1 MQYIGALI
9 GDYCGSIYE
18 WRNPHENSPDS
29 IEILKD
35 GKFTDD
41 SVLTVAIM
49 EWLNRTNGKSVEE
62 LPGILKDWATNYP
75 DAGYGGRFKTWVLS
89 DSTEPI
95 NSFGNGSG
103 MRVSPCA
110 FFANT
115 LEECLDLAK
124 KSAEVTHN
132 HEEGIKGA
140 QAIAEA
146 IFLARSGAGKADI
159 KRIIEE
165 DFDYNLSLPLN
176 EIGTFVHKFDAT
188 CQITVPEAI
197 ICFLNSN
204 DFIDC
209 IRKSIWIGGDT
220 DTIAAMA
227 CSIAEPYFGLPHFIM
242 EQFKNKLK
250 TQKET
255 DMFRTIIEF
264 NETILKR

>member
-1 MQYIGALI
+1 MQYIGALV
-9 GDYCGSIYE
+9 GDYCGSLYE
-18 WRNPHENSPDS
+18 FNNAHEESPDS
-29 IEILKD
+29 IEIFKS

-49 EWLNRTNGKSVEE
+49 DWLCNTGGNSTEK
-62 LPGILKDWATNYP
+62 LPEILRKWANKYQ
-75 DAGYGGRFKTWVLS
+75 DAGYGGKFKTWVLS
-89 DSTEPI
+89 NSDKPI

-110 FFANT
+110 FYANT

-146 IFLARSGAGKADI
+146 IYLARSGAGKQDMR
-159 KRIIEE
+159 RILEE
-165 DFDYNLSLPLN
+165 DFHYDLSRPIN
-176 EIGTFVHKFDAT
+176 ELGRNSHGFDAT
-188 CQITVPEAI
+188 CQVTVPEAI
-197 ICFLNSN
+197 ICFLDSY

-209 IRKSIWIGGDT
+209 IRKSIWIGGDS

-227 CSIAEPYFGLPHFIM
+227 CSIAEPYYGLPHFIM
-242 EQFKNKLK
+242 EQFKEKIPNDM
-250 TQKET
+250 KEV
-255 DMFRTIIEF
+255 IKSF
-264 NETILKR
+264 NEKMMNR

>member
-18 WRNPHENSPDS
+18 WNNTHEESPDS
-29 IEILKD
+29 IEILKN

-49 EWLNRTNGKSVEE
+49 EWLVSTGGENSKE
-62 LPGILKDWATNYP
+62 LIEYLKDWATNYP

-89 DSTEPI
+89 DSDKPI
-95 NSFGNGSG
+95 NSYGNGAG

-110 FFANT
+110 FYANT

-124 KSAEVTHN
+124 KSSEVTHN

-146 IFLARSGAGKADI
+146 IYLARSGAGKQDM
-159 KRIIEE
+159 KRILEE
-165 DFDYNLSLPLN
+165 DFKYDLSKPIT
-176 EIGTFVHKFDAT
+176 EIGTKLHNFDAT
-188 CQITVPEAI
+188 CQVTVPEAI
-197 ICFLNSN
+197 ICFLESR

-209 IRKSIWIGGDT
+209 IKKSIWIGGDS

-227 CSIAEPYFGLPHFIM
+227 CSIAEPYYGLPHFIM
-242 EQFKNKLK
+242 EDMKNKLPD
-250 TQKET
+250 
-255 DMFRTIIEF
+255 DMKKIIILF
-264 NETILKR
+264 NEKVLRR

>member
-18 WRNPHENSPDS
+18 WNNTHEESPDT
-29 IEILKD
+29 IEILKN

-49 EWLNRTNGKSVEE
+49 DWLNNTGGENTYS
-62 LPGILKDWATNYP
+62 LPLFIKDWYHKYP
-75 DAGYGGRFKTWVLS
+75 DVGYGGKFKRWIMS
-89 DSTEPI
+89 DEI
-95 NSFGNGSG
+95 NPYGSFGNGSG

-110 FFANT
+110 FYANT

-146 IFLARSGAGKADI
+146 IYLARSGAGKYDMREI
-159 KRIIEE
+159 LQN
-165 DFDYNLSLPLN
+165 DFGYDLTKHLD
-176 EIGTFVHKFDAT
+176 EIGTKSHGFDAT
-188 CQITVPEAI
+188 CQVTVPEAI
-197 ICFLNSN
+197 ICFLESR

-209 IRKSIWIGGDT
+209 IRKSIWIGGDS

-227 CSIAEPYFGLPHFIM
+227 CSIAEPYYGLPHFIM
-242 EQFKNKLK
+242 EQFKDKFPD
-250 TQKET
+250 
-255 DMFRTIIEF
+255 DMKKIIIKF
-264 NETILKR
+264 NETMMQR

>member
-18 WRNPHENSPDS
+18 WNNAHEESPDS
-29 IEILKD
+29 IEILKN

-41 SVLTVAIM
+41 SVLTVAVM
-49 EWLNRTNGKSVEE
+49 EWLISTGGDSSEKLCE
-62 LPGILKDWATNYP
+62 ILKDWATNYP
-75 DAGYGGRFKTWVLS
+75 DAGYGGKFKTWVLS
-89 DSTEPI
+89 DSNKPI

-110 FFANT
+110 FYANT

-146 IFLARSGAGKADI
+146 IYLARSGAGKQDM
-159 KRIIEE
+159 KRILEE
-165 DFDYNLSLPLN
+165 DFKYDLSRPIT
-176 EIGTFVHKFDAT
+176 EIGTKSHKFDAT

-197 ICFLNSN
+197 ICFLESN

-209 IRKSIWIGGDT
+209 IRKSIWIGGDS

-227 CSIAEPYFGLPHFIM
+227 CSIAEPYYGLPHFIM
-242 EQFKNKLK
+242 EDMKNKLPDDMKK
-250 TQKET
+250 TIT
-255 DMFRTIIEF
+255 LF
-264 NETILKR
+264 NEKMLKR

>member
-18 WRNPHENSPDS
+18 WNNTHEETPDT
-29 IEILKD
+29 IEILKN

-49 EWLNRTNGKSVEE
+49 EWLVSTGGENSKE
-62 LPGILKDWATNYP
+62 LIEYLKDWATNYP
-75 DAGYGGRFKTWVLS
+75 DAGYGGKFKTWVLS
-89 DSTEPI
+89 DSDKPI
-95 NSFGNGSG
+95 NSYGNGAG

-110 FFANT
+110 FYANT
-115 LEECLDLAK
+115 IEECLDLAK

-132 HEEGIKGA
+132 HEEGIRGA

-146 IFLARSGAGKADI
+146 IYLARSGAGKKDI
-159 KRIIEE
+159 QRIIEE
-165 DFDYNLSLPLN
+165 DFKYDLSKPLD
-176 EIGTFVHKFDAT
+176 EIGRRAHKFDAT

-197 ICFLNSN
+197 ICFLKST

-209 IRKSIWIGGDT
+209 IRKSIWIGGDS

-227 CSIAEPYFGLPHFIM
+227 CSIAEPYYGIPHFIM
-242 EQFKNKLK
+242 EQFKEKFPD
-250 TQKET
+250 
-255 DMFRTIIEF
+255 DMKKTIIRF
-264 NETILKR
+264 NEKMLLR

>member
-18 WRNPHENSPDS
+18 WNNTHEETPDT
-29 IEILKD
+29 IEILKN

-49 EWLNRTNGKSVEE
+49 DWLQNSDGKGALSVYLKEWAN
-62 LPGILKDWATNYP
+62 NYP
-75 DAGYGGRFKTWVLS
+75 DAGYGGKFKTWVLS
-89 DSTEPI
+89 NSEKPI
-95 NSFGNGSG
+95 NSYGNGAG

-110 FFANT
+110 FYANT

-146 IFLARSGAGKADI
+146 IYLARSGAGKQDM
-159 KRIIEE
+159 KRILEE
-165 DFDYNLSLPLN
+165 DFNYDLSKQLN
-176 EIGTFVHKFDAT
+176 EIGRRAHKFDAT
-188 CQITVPEAI
+188 CQVTVPEAI
-197 ICFLNSN
+197 ICFLNSE

-209 IRKSIWIGGDT
+209 IRKSIWIGGDS

-227 CSIAEPYFGLPHFIM
+227 CSIAEPYYGIPHFIM
-242 EQFKNKLK
+242 EQFKEKFPD
-250 TQKET
+250 
-255 DMFRTIIEF
+255 DMKKTIISF
-264 NETILKR
+264 NEKMLLR

>member
-18 WRNPHENSPDS
+18 WNNTHEESPDS
-29 IEILKD
+29 IEILKN

-41 SVLTVAIM
+41 SVLTVAVM
-49 EWLNRTNGKSVEE
+49 EWLVSTGGENSKE
-62 LPGILKDWATNYP
+62 LIEYLKDWATNYP
-75 DAGYGGRFKTWVLS
+75 DAGYGGKFKTWVLS
-89 DSTEPI
+89 DSDKPI
-95 NSFGNGSG
+95 NSYGNGAG

-110 FFANT
+110 FYANT

-146 IFLARSGAGKADI
+146 IYLARSGAGKQDM
-159 KRIIEE
+159 KRILEE
-165 DFDYNLSLPLN
+165 DFKYDLSKPIT
-176 EIGTFVHKFDAT
+176 EIGTKSHNFDAT
-188 CQITVPEAI
+188 CQVTVPEAI
-197 ICFLNSN
+197 ICFLESN

-209 IRKSIWIGGDT
+209 IRKSIWIGGDS

-227 CSIAEPYFGLPHFIM
+227 CSIAEPYYGLPHFIM
-242 EQFKNKLK
+242 EDFKNKLPEDMKK
-250 TQKET
+250 TIT
-255 DMFRTIIEF
+255 LF
-264 NETILKR
+264 NEKMLKR

>member
-18 WRNPHENSPDS
+18 WDNSHEESPDA
-29 IEILKD
+29 IEILKN

-49 EWLNRTNGKSVEE
+49 DWLNSTGGKNNDT
-62 LPGILKDWATNYP
+62 LPSILRSWVKKYP
-75 DAGYGGRFKTWVLS
+75 NVGYGGRFRIWAQS
-89 DSTEPI
+89 DNPNPI
-95 NSFGNGSG
+95 NSYGNGAG

-115 LEECLDLAK
+115 LDECLDFAK

-146 IFLARSGAGKADI
+146 IYLARSGAGKQDI
-159 KRIIEE
+159 KRVIEE
-165 DFDYNLSLPLN
+165 DFKYDLSKPLN
-176 EIGTFVHKFDAT
+176 EIGKRVHNFDAT
-188 CQITVPEAI
+188 CQVTVPEAI
-197 ICFLNSN
+197 ICFLNSY

-209 IRKSIWIGGDT
+209 IRKSIWIGGDS
-220 DTIAAMA
+220 DTIATMS
-227 CSIAEPYFGLPHFIM
+227 CSIAEAYYGLPHFIM
-242 EQFKNKLK
+242 EQFKEKIPDDMKKVIIDFNKK
-250 TQKET
+250 MM
-255 DMFRTIIEF
+255 D
-264 NETILKR
+264 

>member
-18 WRNPHENSPDS
+18 WNNTHEESPDS
-29 IEILKD
+29 IEILKN

-49 EWLNRTNGKSVEE
+49 AWIIGTKASPNPDD
-62 LPGILKDWATNYP
+62 LPMVLKYWANAYP
-75 DAGYGGRFKTWVLS
+75 DAGYGGKFKTWVLS
-89 DSTEPI
+89 DSDKPI
-95 NSFGNGSG
+95 GSFGNGSG

-110 FFANT
+110 FYANT

-146 IFLARSGAGKADI
+146 IYLARSGAGKDDMR
-159 KRIIEE
+159 RILES
-165 DFDYNLSLPLN
+165 DFGYDLSKPLV
-176 EIGTFVHKFDAT
+176 EIGIRAHKFDST

-197 ICFLNSN
+197 MCFLQSY

-209 IRKSIWIGGDT
+209 IRKSIWIGGDS

-227 CSIAEPYFGLPHFIM
+227 CSIAEPYYGLPHFIM
-242 EQFKNKLK
+242 EQFKEKIPN
-250 TQKET
+250 
-255 DMFRTIIEF
+255 DMKNVISEF
-264 NETILKR
+264 NKVMLQR

>member
-18 WRNPHENSPDS
+18 WNNSHEESPDN
-29 IEILKD
+29 IEILKN

-49 EWLNRTNGKSVEE
+49 DWLNNNGGANTYN
-62 LPGILKDWATNYP
+62 LPLFIKKWYYKYP
-75 DAGYGGRFKTWVLS
+75 DVGYGGKFKIWTMS
-89 DSTEPI
+89 DELEPYG
-95 NSFGNGSG
+95 SFGNGAG

-110 FFANT
+110 FYANT

-146 IFLARSGAGKADI
+146 IYLARSGAGKQDM
-159 KRIIEE
+159 KRILEE
-165 DFDYNLSLPLN
+165 DFKYDLN
-176 EIGTFVHKFDAT
+176 KGLEEIGTKSHKFDAT
-188 CQITVPEAI
+188 CQVTVPEAI

-204 DFIDC
+204 DFMDC
-209 IRKSIWIGGDT
+209 IRKSIWIGGDS

-227 CSIAEPYFGLPHFIM
+227 CSIAEPYYGLPHFIM
-242 EQFKNKLK
+242 EDFKNKLPDDMKK
-250 TQKET
+250 TIT
-255 DMFRTIIEF
+255 LF
-264 NETILKR
+264 NEKMLKR

>member
-18 WRNPHENSPDS
+18 WNNTHEESPDS
-29 IEILKD
+29 IEILKN

-41 SVLTVAIM
+41 SVLTVAVM
-49 EWLNRTNGKSVEE
+49 EWLVSTGGENSKE
-62 LPGILKDWATNYP
+62 LIEYLKDWATNYP
-75 DAGYGGRFKTWVLS
+75 DAGYGGKFKTWVLS
-89 DSTEPI
+89 DSDKPI
-95 NSFGNGSG
+95 NSYGNGAG

-110 FFANT
+110 FYANT

-146 IFLARSGAGKADI
+146 IYLARSGAGKQDM
-159 KRIIEE
+159 KRILEE
-165 DFDYNLSLPLN
+165 DFKYDLSKPIT
-176 EIGTFVHKFDAT
+176 EIGTKSHNFDAT

-197 ICFLNSN
+197 ICFLESR

-209 IRKSIWIGGDT
+209 IKKSIWIGGDS

-227 CSIAEPYFGLPHFIM
+227 CSIAEPYYGLPHFIM
-242 EQFKNKLK
+242 EDMKNKLPDDM
-250 TQKET
+250 KET
-255 DMFRTIIEF
+255 IILF
-264 NETILKR
+264 NEKMLRR

>member
-1 MQYIGALI
+1 MQYIGALV

-18 WRNPHENSPDS
+18 WNNTHEESPDS

-49 EWLNRTNGKSVEE
+49 EWLVSTGGKSEE
-62 LPGILKDWATNYP
+62 LAEYLKDWATNYP
-75 DAGYGGRFKTWVLS
+75 NAGYGGKFRTWVLS
-89 DSTEPI
+89 DSNDPI
-95 NSFGNGSG
+95 NSFGNGAG

-110 FFANT
+110 FYANT

-146 IFLARSGAGKADI
+146 IYLARSGAGKSDM
-159 KRIIEE
+159 KRILEE
-165 DFDYNLSLPLN
+165 DFKYNLSLPMD
-176 EIGTFVHKFDAT
+176 EIGRRAHKFDAT
-188 CQITVPEAI
+188 CQVTVPEAI

-209 IRKSIWIGGDT
+209 IRKSIWIGGDS

-227 CSIAEPYFGLPHFIM
+227 CSIAEPYYGLPHFIM
-242 EQFKNKLK
+242 EQFKEKFPDDMKK
-250 TQKET
+250 TI
-255 DMFRTIIEF
+255 RLF
-264 NETILKR
+264 NEKIMQR

>member
-18 WRNPHENSPDS
+18 WNNTHEESPDS
-29 IEILKD
+29 IEILKN

-49 EWLNRTNGKSVEE
+49 EWLVSTGGENSKE
-62 LPGILKDWATNYP
+62 LIEYLKDWATNYP
-75 DAGYGGRFKTWVLS
+75 DAGYGGKFKTWVLS
-89 DSTEPI
+89 DSDKPI
-95 NSFGNGSG
+95 NSYGNGAG

-110 FFANT
+110 FYANT

-146 IFLARSGAGKADI
+146 IYLARSGAGKQDM
-159 KRIIEE
+159 KRILEE
-165 DFDYNLSLPLN
+165 DFKYDLSKPIS
-176 EIGTFVHKFDAT
+176 EIGTKSHKFDAT
-188 CQITVPEAI
+188 CQVTVPEAI
-197 ICFLNSN
+197 ICFLESY

-209 IRKSIWIGGDT
+209 IKKSIWIGGDS

-227 CSIAEPYFGLPHFIM
+227 CSIAEPYYGLPHFIM
-242 EQFKNKLK
+242 EDMKNKLPD
-250 TQKET
+250 
-255 DMFRTIIEF
+255 DMKKTIILF
-264 NETILKR
+264 NEKMLKR

>member
-1 MQYIGALI
+1 MQYIGALV

-18 WRNPHENSPDS
+18 WNNTREEAPNT
-29 IEILKD
+29 IEILKN

-49 EWLNRTNGKSVEE
+49 DWLQQSEGKGTLSAY
-62 LPGILKDWATNYP
+62 LKDWANKYP
-75 DAGYGGRFKTWVLS
+75 NAGYGGKFKRWVLS
-89 DSTEPI
+89 NSDEPT
-95 NSFGNGSG
+95 NSFGNGAG

-110 FFANT
+110 FYANT

-146 IFLARSGAGKADI
+146 IYLARSGAVKADM
-159 KRIIEE
+159 KRVLET
-165 DFDYNLSLPLN
+165 DFGYDLNKELS
-176 EIGTFVHKFDAT
+176 EIGRRAHGFDAT
-188 CQITVPEAI
+188 CQVTVPEALM
-197 ICFLNSN
+197 CFLNSN

-209 IRKSIWIGGDT
+209 IQKSIWIGGDT

-227 CSIAEPYFGLPHFIM
+227 CSIAEPYYGLPHFIM
-242 EQFKNKLK
+242 EKFKTLLPD
-250 TQKET
+250 
-255 DMFRTIIEF
+255 DMKNVVMEF
-264 NETILKR
+264 NKKMLLR

>member
-18 WRNPHENSPDS
+18 WNNTHEESPNS
-29 IEILKD
+29 IEILKN

-49 EWLNRTNGKSVEE
+49 EWLVSTGGENSKE
-62 LPGILKDWATNYP
+62 LIEYLKNWATNYP

-89 DSTEPI
+89 DSDKPI
-95 NSFGNGSG
+95 NSYGNGAG

-110 FFANT
+110 FYANT

-146 IFLARSGAGKADI
+146 IYLARSGAGKQDM
-159 KRIIEE
+159 KRILEE
-165 DFDYNLSLPLN
+165 DFKYDLSKPIT
-176 EIGTFVHKFDAT
+176 EIGTKSHNFDAT
-188 CQITVPEAI
+188 CQVTVPEAI
-197 ICFLNSN
+197 ICFLESR

-209 IRKSIWIGGDT
+209 IRKSIWIGGDS

-227 CSIAEPYFGLPHFIM
+227 CSIAEPYYGLPHFIM
-242 EQFKNKLK
+242 EDMKNKLPD
-250 TQKET
+250 
-255 DMFRTIIEF
+255 DMKKAIILF
-264 NETILKR
+264 NEKMLKR

>member
-18 WRNPHENSPDS
+18 WNNTHEESPDS
-29 IEILKD
+29 IEILKN

-49 EWLNRTNGKSVEE
+49 EWLVSTGGKSSKDLIEY
-62 LPGILKDWATNYP
+62 LKDWSTNYP

-89 DSTEPI
+89 DSDKPI
-95 NSFGNGSG
+95 NSFGNGAG

-110 FFANT
+110 FYANT
-115 LEECLDLAK
+115 LEECLDLSK

-146 IFLARSGAGKADI
+146 IYLARSGAGKQDM
-159 KRIIEE
+159 KRILEE
-165 DFDYNLSLPLN
+165 DFKYDLSKPIT
-176 EIGTFVHKFDAT
+176 EIGTKSHKFDAT
-188 CQITVPEAI
+188 CQVTVPEAI
-197 ICFLNSN
+197 ICFLESR

-209 IRKSIWIGGDT
+209 IKKSIWIGGDS

-227 CSIAEPYFGLPHFIM
+227 CSIAEPYYGMPHFIM
-242 EQFKNKLK
+242 EDFKNKIPD
-250 TQKET
+250 
-255 DMFRTIIEF
+255 DMKSVIIKF
-264 NETILKR
+264 NETMLQR

>member
-18 WRNPHENSPDS
+18 WNNTHEESPDS
-29 IEILKD
+29 IEILKN

-49 EWLNRTNGKSVEE
+49 EWLVSTGGENSKE
-62 LPGILKDWATNYP
+62 LIEYLKDWATNYP
-75 DAGYGGRFKTWVLS
+75 DAGYGGKFKTWVLS
-89 DSTEPI
+89 DSDKPI
-95 NSFGNGSG
+95 NSYGNGAG

-110 FFANT
+110 FYANT

-146 IFLARSGAGKADI
+146 IYLARSGAGKQDM
-159 KRIIEE
+159 KRILEE
-165 DFDYNLSLPLN
+165 DFKYDLSKPIS
-176 EIGTFVHKFDAT
+176 EIGTKSHKFDAT
-188 CQITVPEAI
+188 CQVTVPEAI
-197 ICFLNSN
+197 ICFLESY

-209 IRKSIWIGGDT
+209 IRKSIWIGGDS

-227 CSIAEPYFGLPHFIM
+227 CSIAEPYYGLPHFIM
-242 EQFKNKLK
+242 EDMKNKFPD
-250 TQKET
+250 
-255 DMFRTIIEF
+255 DMKKTIILF
-264 NETILKR
+264 NEKMLKR